1 MKEEILDVVKE
12 KGLLLEKDIFDL
24 LDKVSDVDTAKNFL
38 ESLEKISG
46 QKMITSTI
54 LTKNIEYVQNIVRD
68 LPGETKSLVENVFVK
83 LGLSLEIK
91 KESEIRDKS
100 KEEMVEEKS
109 GKKYEVTYANT
120 SNEKKLDV
128 SDFVNHFRARYQH
141 LQRILMNRQG
151 LNNLTSI
158 NKISGNRQSIT
169 IIGIVTEK
177 RITNNKN
184 LIIKF
189 EDLTGEIS
197 ALSKF
202 GTESFLKASE
212 LQLDDVVAIKA
223 SGNNEIL
230 FIYDIIYPDAIL
242 LEKTRFDE
250 DICVGFLSDVHVGSS
265 KHLGKE
271 FEKFI
276 NWLNGEN
283 ELAKKIKYIFLVG
296 DNVDG
301 VGVFPGQERTLEIR
315 DLKEQYDLLASYLK
329 KIPKRITI
337 FMCPGQHD
345 SVRVAEPQPV
355 IDDHYGASLYGI
367 DNLVLVT
374 NPASIKLI
382 EGDKEFKVLMYHG
395 ASIHS
400 FINEIEELR
409 LMKAHSCPAKAI
421 RHMLKRRHLAPTH
434 SSVVYIPN
442 KDLDPLVISETPDV
456 LCTGE
461 MHRVDI
467 ESYNGILIVTG
478 SCWQSQTDFEEK
490 IGNIPDPC
498 KVPILNLKT
507 REIKVLDF
515 GGGEEK

>member
-1 MKEEILDVVKE
+1 MKEEILDIVKE
-12 KGLLLEKDIFDL
+12 RGLLLEKDIFDL
-24 LDKVSDVDTAKNFL
+24 LDRVDDVDTAKNFL

-46 QKMITSTI
+46 QKMITFTL

-68 LPGETKSLVENVFVK
+68 LPGETKSLVEKVFVK
-83 LGLSLEIK
+83 VGLSLEIK
-91 KESEIRDKS
+91 KESEIKDKPKVEIVRDKI
-100 KEEMVEEKS
+100 EQ
-109 GKKYEVTYANT
+109 KYKVVYANT
-120 SNEKKLDV
+120 SNEKKIDV
-128 SDFVNHFRARYQH
+128 SDFVNHFRARYQQ

-197 ALSKF
+197 ALSKL
-202 GTESFLKASE
+202 GTESFPKASE

-223 SGNNEIL
+223 SGNNELL

-242 LEKTRFDE
+242 LEKTKFDE
-250 DICVGFLSDVHVGSS
+250 EICVGFLSDVHAGSI

-271 FEKFI
+271 FERFI

-283 ELAKKIKYIFLVG
+283 ELAKKIKYIFFVG

-301 VGVFPGQERTLEIR
+301 VGVFPGQERTLDIKS
-315 DLKEQYDLLASYLK
+315 LKEQYDLLASYLK
-329 KIPKRITI
+329 KIPKRITM

-355 IDDHYGASLYGI
+355 IDNYYGSALYEI

-374 NPASIKLI
+374 NPASVKFI
-382 EGDKEFKVLMYHG
+382 EG
-395 ASIHS
+395 
-400 FINEIEELR
+400 
-409 LMKAHSCPAKAI
+409 
-421 RHMLKRRHLAPTH
+421 
-434 SSVVYIPN
+434 N
-442 KDLDPLVISETPDV
+442 K
-456 LCTGE
+456 
-461 MHRVDI
+461 
-467 ESYNGILIVTG
+467 
-478 SCWQSQTDFEEK
+478 
-490 IGNIPDPC
+490 
-498 KVPILNLKT
+498 
-507 REIKVLDF
+507 
-515 GGGEEK
+515 

>member
-1 MKEEILDVVKE
+1 MKEEILNVVKE
-12 KGLLLEKDIFDL
+12 KGLLLEKEIFDL
-24 LDKVSDVDTAKNFL
+24 LDRVDDVDTAKSFL

-46 QKMITSTI
+46 QKMITSTL
-54 LTKNIEYVQNIVRD
+54 LTKNIEYVQNVVRD
-68 LPGETKSLVENVFVK
+68 LPGETKSLVEKVFVK

-91 KESEIRDKS
+91 KESEIREKP
-100 KEEMVEEKS
+100 KGEIVEEEMR
-109 GKKYEVTYANT
+109 GGYEIVYSNT

-151 LNNLTSI
+151 LDNLTSI
-158 NKISGNRQSIT
+158 NKISGNRRSVT

-230 FIYDIIYPDAIL
+230 FIYDIIYPDAML
-242 LEKTRFDE
+242 FEKTRFRE
-250 DICVGFLSDVHVGSS
+250 DICIGFLSDVHVGSS

-283 ELAKKIKYIFLVG
+283 ELAKKLKYIFFVG

-301 VGVFPGQERTLEIR
+301 IGVFSRTGKNFR
-315 DLKEQYDLLASYLK
+315 Y
-329 KIPKRITI
+329 
-337 FMCPGQHD
+337 
-345 SVRVAEPQPV
+345 
-355 IDDHYGASLYGI
+355 
-367 DNLVLVT
+367 
-374 NPASIKLI
+374 
-382 EGDKEFKVLMYHG
+382 
-395 ASIHS
+395 
-400 FINEIEELR
+400 
-409 LMKAHSCPAKAI
+409 
-421 RHMLKRRHLAPTH
+421 
-434 SSVVYIPN
+434 
-442 KDLDPLVISETPDV
+442 
-456 LCTGE
+456 
-461 MHRVDI
+461 
-467 ESYNGILIVTG
+467 
-478 SCWQSQTDFEEK
+478 
-490 IGNIPDPC
+490 
-498 KVPILNLKT
+498 
-507 REIKVLDF
+507 
-515 GGGEEK
+515 